1 MSKEVSIDNEEVRE
15 ALETVVKRTEYPH
28 VKRIMERAIEILDD
42 KGLETAA
49 AHLVEEMAASKRAE
63 RQLLWAM
70 PIVLITAMAFLFH
83 ALRALL

>member
-1 MSKEVSIDNEEVRE
+1 MTEFEVRE
-15 ALETVVKRTEYPH
+15 ALVSTESMTSNPH